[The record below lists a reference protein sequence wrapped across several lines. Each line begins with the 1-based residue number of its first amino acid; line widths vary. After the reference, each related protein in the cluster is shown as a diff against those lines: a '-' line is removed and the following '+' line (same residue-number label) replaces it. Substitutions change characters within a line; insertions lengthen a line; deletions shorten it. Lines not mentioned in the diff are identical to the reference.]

1 MERALLSA
9 LNVYWTWHSPGF
21 LAGKGLIPPDWAADD
36 FRRTAESLEAAGQV
50 TMRFSP
56 DRNLM
61 MYRITLA
68 GQARL
73 AEMRG
78 QHARR

>member
-1 MERALLSA
+1 MLLSA
-9 LNVYWTWHSPGF
+9 LNVYWTWHSLGF
-21 LAGKGLIPPDWAADD
+21 LAGRRLIPPDWSAADFYQAADD
-36 FRRTAESLEAAGQV
+36 LAAQGLV
-50 TMRFSP
+50 SARYSH
-56 DRNLM
+56 DRNQM